1 MYPCGE
7 FGVFVRVSVMKTKTI
22 LPLLFLFFLAAGAG
36 GQEPSDL
43 MKQTNSK
50 SDTTHSRVANH
61 LLHEKSPYLLQHAY
75 NPVDWYPWN
84 KEALAKAALEDKP
97 IFLSIGYST
106 CHWCHVMAHES
117 FEDQE
122 IADFLNKHFISIKVD
137 REELPGIDQIYMT
150 AARAMTGGGGWPL
163 SLFLFPDRK
172 PFYAGTYFP
181 PRASHGRPG
190 FLEVLQT
197 IHKAWGN
204 DRANLRLSAEQ
215 VTAHINR
222 EVPGRSQS
230 LDWTWLDKGF
240 QQIEESYEPKYGG
253 FGQAPKFP
261 RPVVIDFLFH
271 YYKASGK
278 KEARDMA
285 LFTLE
290 QMAAGG
296 MYDQIGGGFHRY
308 SVDTRWRVPHFEK
321 MLYDQSQ
328 LASVYLSAFQ
338 INGDRVSRQTAA
350 QVLDYVLRDMQYPGG
365 GFYSAED
372 ADSENP
378 YNPSEHGEGAYYLWT
393 EDEIDSLLSVGEAS
407 LFKPYYGV
415 KKDGNALYDPQKEFT
430 GRNILYQA
438 KDLAEVAR
446 IRGLEEEEL
455 GVQLQKA
462 GQKLFSRRKARTAPH
477 LDDKI
482 ITAWNG
488 LMISALARGAMIL
501 EDERYLLAA
510 SRAADFL
517 LQNLMADGE
526 LKRRW
531 RDGEADYP
539 GGLDD
544 YSFFVQGLLDLY
556 AASHTPSRLRQAMEL
571 TEKQIALFS
580 DEKGGF
586 FDTPESADMLVRMK
600 SSYDGAEPSG
610 NSVAALN
617 LLRLAGLTGKNEWRQ
632 LAEKAMESFGQALSN
647 YPPAMPLMLVAMDF
661 HRDKPRQ
668 IVIAGEPGGDD
679 TRLLFREI
687 HSRYLPNTVVIFADG
702 GENQKFLQTRLP
714 FLAAVEK
721 IEGRATAYVC
731 EDFTCK
737 MPVNTRAGLAALLD
751 GKSMEE
757 KRL

>member
-1 MYPCGE
+1 
-7 FGVFVRVSVMKTKTI
+7 
-22 LPLLFLFFLAAGAG
+22 
-36 GQEPSDL
+36 

-50 SDTTHSRVANH
+50 NIPSQTRAANH

-84 KEALAKAALEDKP
+84 AEALAKAALENKP

-122 IADFLNKHFISIKVD
+122 VADFLNKHFISIKVD

-150 AARAMTGGGGWPL
+150 ATRAMTGGGGWPM
-163 SLFLFPDRK
+163 SLFLFPNTK

-197 IHKAWGN
+197 VHKAWKN
-204 DRANLRLSAEQ
+204 DRESLRLSAEQ
-215 VTAHINR
+215 VTAYIKK
-222 EVPGRSQS
+222 EIPGRSQT
-230 LDWTWLDKGF
+230 LDRAWMDKGF

-296 MYDQIGGGFHRY
+296 MYDHIGGGFHRY
-308 SVDTRWRVPHFEK
+308 SVDTEWRVPHFEK

-338 INGDRVSRQTAA
+338 LNGDPAFRETAV
-350 QVLDYVLRDMQYPGG
+350 QILEYVLRDMQDPSG

-378 YNPSEHGEGAYYLWT
+378 YNPAEHGEGAYYLWT
-393 EDEIDSLLSVGEAS
+393 EGEIDTILPTREAS
-407 LFKPYYGV
+407 LFKMYYGV

-430 GRNILYQA
+430 GQNILYRA

-446 IRGLEEEEL
+446 SGGLKEVEL
-455 GVQLQKA
+455 TSQLQEA
-462 GQKLFSRRKARTAPH
+462 RRKLLTKRQTRTAPH

-501 EDERYLLAA
+501 EEGRYLSAA
-510 SRAADFL
+510 SRGADFIL
-517 LQNLMADGE
+517 HHLMAGGE

-531 RDGEADYP
+531 RDGEAHFP
-539 GGLDD
+539 AGLDD
-544 YSFFVQGLLDLY
+544 YSFFIQGLLDLY
-556 AASHTPSRLRQAMEL
+556 AASHDPLRLRQAMEL

-586 FDTPESADMLVRMK
+586 YDTPESADLLVRMK
-600 SSYDGAEPSG
+600 GAYDGAEPSG
-610 NSVAALN
+610 NSVAAVN
-617 LLRLAGLTGKNEWRQ
+617 LLRLAGLTGKDEWRQ
-632 LAEKAMESFGQALSN
+632 LAEKSMESFGQALSS

-661 HRDKPRQ
+661 QQDKPRQ
-668 IVIAGEPGGDD
+668 IVVAGEPGDDD
-679 TRLLFREI
+679 TQFLLREVY
-687 HSRYLPNTVVIFADG
+687 SRYLPNTIVILADG

-714 FLAAVEK
+714 FLATVEK
-721 IEGRATAYVC
+721 REGRATAYVC

-737 MPVNTRAGLAALLD
+737 MPVNTRIGLAALLD
-751 GKSMEE
+751 GRSVE
-757 KRL
+757 